1 MVIFQIVRFHKKNL
15 PASTMLAM
23 QITLSV
29 FATIAFL
36 IEVMGLFF
44 IVLGGVKNLMDFF
57 GTVIAT
63 YVTMRIPQRC

>member
-1 MVIFQIVRFHKKNL
+1 
-15 PASTMLAM
+15 MLAM

-29 FATIAFL
+29 FATVAFL

-57 GTVIAT
+57 GTIIAT
-63 YVTMRIPQRC
+63 